1 MPVDTLFRKAS
12 REKWNE
18 QRSQAYSKATEVIQ
32 QKTAIAAS
40 NNAAV
45 AQRVR
50 EKLLRKL
57 EKEIDDLPESSG
69 SETRQ
74 TVIDNEFDGK
84 GNRLKKS
91 KEISKAYKLVE
102 LATTFEKLTKDMN
115 ISGSSEP
122 VRIVIDV

>member
-18 QRSQAYSKATEVIQ
+18 QRSQAYSKATEAIQ